1 MVHNIE
7 NANKNRSNGKGPQ
20 KRSDIRV
27 HGIAKSKE
35 GNPNEAT
42 LRLRLLWRARYQ
54 RLSVF
59 KELGIIFQNRNM
71 YLSGCQ

>member
-1 MVHNIE
+1 MVHNTE

-42 LRLRLLWRARYQ
+42 PQLEA
-54 RLSVF
+54 VV
-59 KELGIIFQNRNM
+59 EG
-71 YLSGCQ
+71 